1 MNFREITPQ
10 EIQSSLIN
18 IRQITFEV
26 TDACNLQC
34 KYCGYG
40 DLYFGYDKRESNYM
54 TFTQAKSI
62 IDYLANLWNSNKAA
76 SYKARTYFSFYGGEP
91 LLNMPLIM
99 LIVEYIESIKLNR
112 NIIYSMTTN
121 AMLLDRYMEYLVNKK
136 FHLLIS
142 LDGNK
147 ESQSYRVTKNGA
159 NSFDTVYKNVK
170 NLQKQYPRYFAE
182 CVNFNSV
189 LHNRS
194 TVEGIYSFVKTE
206 FGKEPTISELNNSGI
221 RGDKKAEFDLVY
233 RNKEES
239 LHNSDNYEKLSQEL
253 FMSEPNT
260 SNLLTYIHQY
270 SGNVYKDYNS
280 LFIDKSKLQYTPTGT
295 CTPFSKKMF
304 ITVNGK
310 ILQCERIDHNFALG
324 QITDNGV
331 ILDLDVITKK
341 FNGYINRLKKQCELC
356 FRNESCIQCLYYIPD
371 VDSEDAICHGFM
383 DEDIFKNY
391 SMYCLG
397 HLARHPYLYEKL
409 MNDVMVD

>member
-1 MNFREITPQ
+1 
-10 EIQSSLIN
+10 
-18 IRQITFEV
+18 
-26 TDACNLQC
+26 
-34 KYCGYG
+34 
-40 DLYFGYDKRESNYM
+40 M

-170 NLQKQYPRYFAE
+170 NLQEQYPRYFAE

-194 TVEGIYSFVKTE
+194 TVEGVYSFVKTE

-239 LHNSDNYEKLSQEL
+239 LRNSENYEKLSQEL

-295 CTPFSKKMF
+295 CTPFSKK
-304 ITVNGK
+304 
-310 ILQCERIDHNFALG
+310 
-324 QITDNGV
+324 
-331 ILDLDVITKK
+331 
-341 FNGYINRLKKQCELC
+341 
-356 FRNESCIQCLYYIPD
+356 CLLP
-371 VDSEDAICHGFM
+371 
-383 DEDIFKNY
+383 
-391 SMYCLG
+391 
-397 HLARHPYLYEKL
+397 
-409 MNDVMVD
+409 